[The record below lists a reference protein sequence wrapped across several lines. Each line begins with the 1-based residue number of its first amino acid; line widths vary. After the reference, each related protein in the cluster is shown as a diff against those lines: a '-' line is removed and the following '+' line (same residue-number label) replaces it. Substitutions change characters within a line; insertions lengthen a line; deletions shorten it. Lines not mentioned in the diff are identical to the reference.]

1 MNVFTLPIFLA
12 LAAVIV
18 IGVASGPA
26 KKAEEARKEE
36 HIRRIAVEEACRT
49 IVEAGLVASCTIKN
63 K

>member
-1 MNVFTLPIFLA
+1 MNVLTFPIFVCM
-12 LAAVIV
+12 VIAMIV
-18 IGVASGPA
+18 VATSGPA
-26 KKAEEARKEE
+26 RKAEEARKEE